1 MNDLSKRLA
10 GLSPEKR
17 ELLLKR
23 LQREGEKA
31 PKRAGIPRRANREEF
46 PMSFAQM
53 RLWFLDQLEPGS
65 PFYNIAAAVRLEGT
79 LHVSALVQALQEVV
93 RRHEVL
99 RACFITEKGRPV
111 QVIAAQ
117 PLLEM
122 PVTDLQHL
130 PADEREAEAMRL
142 IQHEAQKPF
151 ALNHGPLLR
160 ASLLK
165 LQARH
170 HILLLTIH
178 HIVADGWSIGV
189 LIREVAT
196 VYQARLVG
204 RSVPLPELPIQ
215 YADYAQWQRDWLT
228 GEVRERQID
237 YWKKHLRN
245 CPPLLQLPTDRPR
258 PAVQTFHGAHYAF
271 PLPAEVMAALEA
283 LSHEQGAT
291 LFMTLLAAFD
301 TLLYRYSHQDDFC
314 VGTPIANRNR
324 AELEGLIGFFVNTFA
339 LRVPPLADNPPFRE
353 LLRRVREIALGAYAH
368 QDLPFEM
375 LIDELALERNLSHSP
390 LFQVMFVLQS
400 DPLEQLALPDL
411 RLSIIDAE
419 TGTAK
424 FDLTLVVEQGPRGWR
439 GIFEYN
445 TDLFVA
451 TTMARMAEH
460 FQMLLR
466 GIAADP
472 EQPIMT
478 LPLLA
483 EPEKQQ
489 ILRAWNATRAA
500 YPDEVCSH
508 HLFEQQVEQTPAATA
523 ITFEGVSL
531 TYAELNRRAN
541 QLAHH
546 LGMLG
551 VGAETLVALC
561 LERSVEMVV
570 AMLGVL
576 KAGGAFVPID
586 PAYPVERIKFMLA
599 DCRPA
604 VLLTQKSL
612 REKLPATAA
621 RVLYLDDEWD
631 QISAAAERNYA
642 GRAHPDNLAYV
653 IYTSGSTGRPKGV
666 LVPHRGLN
674 NFIQTQRRDWGL
686 GPHSR
691 VLQFAS
697 FSFDAA
703 VSEILGTL
711 LCGGTLVLTRREIV
725 TAAADLHRCLQENHI
740 NTVTLPPSLLA
751 VLSNQGLP
759 ELNTIISAGESCP
772 WQVAAKWSPGRRF
785 FNGYGPTE
793 ATIAAS
799 WERVREKSEGTLS
812 VPIGRPFQNV
822 QIYLLDAQLQ
832 PVPVGVPGELHIG
845 GVGVA
850 RGYLNRPDLTAEKFI
865 PHPFSEQ
872 PGARLYKSGDLARY
886 LPDGRLEFL
895 GRIDHQVKLRGFRIE
910 LEEIEA
916 VLRQHPA
923 VREVVVLAR
932 EEGPGGKQLVAYL
945 TAAQGQSP
953 NLGELRQFLRER
965 LPEYMIPALFVTLPA
980 MPLTANGKIDRRAL
994 PAPDRSRP
1002 ELEKAYVAPRT
1013 ALEQFL
1019 AEVWQEVLGVEK
1031 VGVYD
1036 NFFEIGGDSI
1046 RSAVLVNRVQEV
1058 LGETFPVRAV
1068 FHVPTVAEMA
1078 LYLAEYYPAIVAQ
1091 KWGSG
1096 TVESL
1101 KAKLEAQIISPA
1113 SDGRIDAT
1121 TVAQFQALIPTLPR
1135 RTGHL
1140 PERKN
1145 RPAIFLLSP
1154 PRSGSTLLRVM
1165 LAGHPKLFSPP
1176 ELELLSFNT
1185 LQERRQALSQ
1195 TYELWLEATVRAVME
1210 LKNCTAETAEHL
1222 MAEYERQN
1230 LSVKEFYGLLQ
1241 SWLGDRL
1248 LVDKTPSYALDPEIL
1263 RRAESDFDQ
1272 PLYLHLVRH
1281 PYATIYSFI
1290 EAKLDQNFFRYPHPF
1305 SRRELAEL
1313 IWFVCH
1319 QNILNFLAEIPLPR
1333 QHTLKFEELIA
1344 NPKGEM
1350 EKLCAFL
1357 GLEFHP
1363 DMLKPYEGK
1372 RMTDPIK
1379 ADSQMV
1385 GDFKFYLRKTIDS
1398 GVTERWKKFHTQD
1411 FLSPLSWKLA
1421 ERLGYPREENQAGGT
1436 TRQVLTELKPVPRG
1450 SDNQVGELP
1459 LSFAQQ
1465 RLWFLDQLEPDNPF
1479 YNVIAAVRLLGELDE
1494 AALQASLNEIL
1505 RRHEILR
1512 TAFPTVEGKPRLV
1525 IAPAG
1530 SMAVPLRQHDLRHLP
1545 AAERESHVLALAQE
1559 EARRPFQLAAAPL
1572 LRGLLLRLD
1581 EQEHVL
1587 VLTMHHIVSDGW
1599 SVNVFNR
1606 EMAALYQAF
1615 AAGKPSPLPEL
1626 PIQYLDYAYW
1636 QRQWL
1641 SGGVLEAQLNYWKR
1655 QLAGVPALLQL
1666 PTDHPRPAVQSHRGG
1681 RLAFE
1686 IAGEPFDRLQALSRR
1701 ENVTTFMI
1709 LLAAFKTLLHRYTRQ
1724 TDIAVGTPI
1733 ANRNRSEIEPLI
1745 GLFVN
1750 TLVLRSDLSGDL
1762 AFRELLLRVRQVALD
1777 AYAHPDVPFEKLVD
1791 ELEPQRDMSHAP
1803 LFQVMFA
1810 HNRAVWQTIDT
1821 GNLKLQPLALDTG
1834 TAKFDLTLEII
1845 EREDRLKAAIEYNAD
1860 LFEVP
1865 TIRRLIAHFQT
1876 LLAAALARPDLP
1888 LSQLP
1893 LLPAD
1898 ELQRVLTEWSA
1909 TTTIPLPEACF
1920 PELFAAQA
1928 QATPNAIAVVYEND
1942 QLTYH
1947 ELNRRANQLAHYLQK
1962 RGVGPETLVGLCL
1975 ERSVEMMVALL
1986 GILKAGGAYVP
1997 LDPTYPPE
2005 RLAFILQD
2013 AKAPVLVTQEWLLRE
2028 LPADAQ
2034 TVAGFAGQLGS
2045 TSHLA
2050 GLHTVCLDRDWPLI
2064 AREPESNPVCPA
2076 TPENPAYVIYTSG
2089 STGQPKGVVIRH
2101 RAVLNLLAGLEHAI
2115 YAHHPARPLRASLNA
2130 PLPFDASVQQLV
2142 LLLRGHTLHIIPQE
2156 VRLDG
2161 EALLAWLRQHR
2172 LDVFDCVPSQLKL
2185 LLAAGLLES
2194 DSVPA
2199 IMLPG
2204 GEAIDTATWER
2215 LAQARH
2221 TAVYNMY
2228 GPTECTVDSTIARL
2242 NGHLPPNIGRPI
2254 VNVRHYVLDATMQPV
2269 PIGVPGELHIGGADL
2284 ARGYFNRP
2292 DLTAEKFLPDPFSP
2306 EPGSRL
2312 YKTGDLV
2319 RWLADGSLEFLGRID
2334 DQVKLRGFRIELG
2347 EIEAALAQ
2355 HPAVRE
2361 AAVVVREEAAQDGA
2375 AGSKR
2380 LVAYFV
2386 AADAPPAT
2394 AELRQFLKTRLPEYM
2409 VPALF
2414 VNLPAL
2420 PRLPNGK
2427 IDRRRLPAPTD
2438 ERPELTSGLVAP
2450 RNEVEAQLAEIWQQ
2464 VLGVKQIGVHDN
2476 FFELGGDSI
2485 LSIQVI
2491 SRARQAGLHLTPKQL
2506 FQNPT
2511 IAALAPLC
2519 VRSAQPAI
2527 HAEQGRVT
2535 GPVPLTPIQCWFF
2548 EQNFAAPHHWNQ
2560 SILLEVR
2567 QPLAPHLIEETVRQL
2582 VQHHDALRLRF
2593 QPNGQGKP
2601 RETFAQPSWQQHN
2614 AAEQEENPFSY
2625 WDLSALTPEAQRV
2638 FLETKAAG
2646 LQASLDLTKGPLLRV
2661 AYFDLGV
2668 TVSGRLLIIVHHLV
2682 IDGVSWRILLED
2694 FLTAYR
2700 QLSEG
2705 RTVQLPAKTTS
2716 FQYWAQ
2722 QLTALAHS
2730 AALEQQ
2736 LDFWRAR
2743 RNARVPELP
2752 VAFTAAA
2759 QDESSAETMTLTLTA
2774 EDTRA
2779 LLQHVPA
2786 AYNTRID
2793 EALLTALAR
2802 AMARWTGRRS
2812 LLVDY
2817 ESYGREQLFDDVDL
2831 SRTVGWFTGI
2841 YPLALDLGNTIEVGE
2856 ALKSIKEQMRRVPQG
2871 GIGYGLLRYLS
2882 NSSSALRELPAA
2894 PILFNYLGQF
2904 DQVLPSE
2911 AMLAIAP
2918 EARGPERD
2926 AHNHLTHALD
2936 LSASV
2941 RRQQLQ
2947 VQWKFSNRQFE
2958 RRTIERLAHDFMEE
2972 LHALIQHCRS
2982 SEAAGYTPSDFAAAG
2997 LSQEELEGVLAEITT
3012 D

>member
-1 MNDLSKRLA
+1 MSDLSKRLA
-10 GLSPEKR
+10 ELSPEKR

-31 PKRAGIPRRANREEF
+31 PKPAGIPRRPNRDEF

-65 PFYNIAAAVRLEGT
+65 PFYNIAAAVRLEGS
-79 LHVSALVQALQEVV
+79 LHVPVLVQALQEVV

-99 RACFITEKGRPV
+99 RAFFVTEKGRPV
-111 QVIAAQ
+111 QRLAPVQ
-117 PLLEM
+117 PLAM
-122 PVTDLQHL
+122 PVTSLEHL
-130 PADEREAEAMRL
+130 PAGEREAEARRL

-160 ASLLK
+160 AGLLK
-165 LQARH
+165 LAERDH
-170 HILLLTIH
+170 LLLLTIH

-196 VYQARLVG
+196 AYQAGLAGRPLRL
-204 RSVPLPELPIQ
+204 PDLPIQ
-215 YADYAQWQRDWLT
+215 YADYAAWQRGWLT
-228 GEVRERQID
+228 GEVRARQLD
-237 YWKKHLRN
+237 YWKKQLAGV
-245 CPPLLQLPTDRPR
+245 PQLLSLPTDRPR

-271 PLPAEVMAALEA
+271 ELPTELLAALGE
-283 LSHEQGAT
+283 LSRQENGT
-291 LFMTLLAAFD
+291 LFMTLLAAFY
-301 TLLYRYSHQDDFC
+301 TLLYRYSNQDDFC
-314 VGTPIANRNR
+314 IGTPIANRNR
-324 AELEGLIGFFVNTFA
+324 AETEGLIGFFVNTFA
-339 LRVPPLADNPPFRE
+339 LRVPRLTDDPPFRE
-353 LLRRVREIALGAYAH
+353 LLRRVRETALGAYAH

-375 LIDELALERNLSHSP
+375 LIDELQLERHLSHSP

-400 DPLEQLALPDL
+400 DPLQRLELPDL
-411 RLSIIDAE
+411 RLSIMDAE

-424 FDLTLVVEQGPRGWR
+424 FDLTLIVEQGPNGWR

-445 TDLFVA
+445 TDLFLAA
-451 TTMARMAEH
+451 TVARMAKH
-460 FQMLLR
+460 FHMLLH
-466 GIAADP
+466 GIIADP
-472 EQPIMT
+472 GLPIT
-478 LPLLA
+478 ALPLLTEA
-483 EPEKQQ
+483 QKRQMLQ
-489 ILRAWNATRAA
+489 AWNATKAD
-500 YPDEVCSH
+500 YPAGVCSH
-508 HLFEQQVEQTPAATA
+508 HLFEAQVDKTPAAIA
-523 ITFEGVSL
+523 VTFEGVSL
-531 TYAELNRRAN
+531 TYAELNQRAN
-541 QLAHH
+541 QLARRLHE
-546 LGMLG
+546 LG
-551 VGAETLVALC
+551 VGPEVLVALC
-561 LERSVEMVV
+561 FERSVEMVV
-570 AMLGVL
+570 AMLTVL

-586 PAYPVERIKFMLA
+586 PAYPAERISFMLA

-604 VLLTQKSL
+604 VLLTQSAL
-612 REKLPATAA
+612 AEKLPATTIPKLFLDEGWEQKAGQPAVNFSGGA
-621 RVLYLDDEWD
+621 RPE
-631 QISAAAERNYA
+631 
-642 GRAHPDNLAYV
+642 NLAYV

-674 NFIQTQRRDWGL
+674 NFMQSQKQDWGL

-703 VSEILGTL
+703 ISEIFGTL
-711 LCGGTLVLTRREIV
+711 LNGGTLVLARREII

-759 ELNTIISAGESCP
+759 ELHTIISAGESCP
-772 WQVAAKWSPGRRF
+772 WEVAARWSPGRKF

-793 ATIAAS
+793 TTIAAS
-799 WERVREKSEGTLS
+799 WEPAGEKIEGTLS
-812 VPIGRPFQNV
+812 VPLGRPFQNV
-822 QIYLLDAQLQ
+822 QIYLLDARLQ
-832 PVPVGVPGELHIG
+832 PVPIGVPGELHIG
-845 GVGVA
+845 GAGVA

-865 PHPFSEQ
+865 PHPFSDE

-895 GRIDHQVKLRGFRIE
+895 GRLDHQVKLRGFRIE

-923 VREVVVLAR
+923 VREAVVLAR
-932 EEGPGGKQLVAYL
+932 DETGGGKQLVAYL
-945 TAAQGQSP
+945 TAAVPAEPSVS
-953 NLGELRQFLRER
+953 ELRHFLRDR
-965 LPEYMIPALFVTLPA
+965 LPEYMIPAWFVTLPA
-980 MPLTANGKIDRRAL
+980 FPLTASGKIDRRAL

-1002 ELEKAYVAPRT
+1002 EQEKAYVAPRT
-1013 ALEQFL
+1013 ALERFL
-1019 AEVWQEVLGVEK
+1019 AQVWQDVLGVEK

-1078 LYLAEYYPAIVAQ
+1078 LYLAEYYPEIVAQ

-1101 KAKLEAQIISPA
+1101 RAKLEAQIVAPA
-1113 SDGRIDAT
+1113 GDGRIDAA
-1121 TVAQFQALIPTLPR
+1121 TVARFQALIPPLPR
-1135 RTGHL
+1135 RDTTAGGRI
-1140 PERKN
+1140 PKN

-1165 LAGHPKLFSPP
+1165 LAGHPRLFSPP

-1210 LKNCTAETAEHL
+1210 LKNCDAATAGHL

-1241 SWLGDRL
+1241 TWLGDRL

-1263 RRAESDFDQ
+1263 RRAESDFDE

-1305 SRRELAEL
+1305 TRRELAEL
-1313 IWFVCH
+1313 IWIVCH
-1319 QNILNFLAEIPLPR
+1319 RNILDFLATIPPQR
-1333 QHTLKFEELIA
+1333 QFRLKFEEVLA
-1344 NPKGEM
+1344 DPRAEM

-1372 RMTDPIK
+1372 RMTDPVK

-1385 GDFKFYLRKTIDS
+1385 GDFKFYLRKTIDTS
-1398 GVTERWKKFHTQD
+1398 VTDRWRKFHTQD
-1411 FLSPLSWKLA
+1411 FLSSISWELA
-1421 ERLGYPREENQAGGT
+1421 ARLGYAREESAGRGT
-1436 TRQVLTELKPVPRG
+1436 ARQELTGLQPIPRT
-1450 SDNQVGELP
+1450 GELP

-1465 RLWFLDQLEPDNPF
+1465 RLWFLDQLEPNNPF
-1479 YNVIAAVRLLGELDE
+1479 YNVIAAVRLLGELQE
-1494 AALQASLNEIL
+1494 AALLASLNEIL

-1512 TAFPTVEGKPRLV
+1512 TAFHTVEGKPKLE

-1530 SMAVPLRQHDLRHLP
+1530 SVTVPVSRHDLRHLP
-1545 AAERESHVLALAQE
+1545 VSEREARVQALASE
-1559 EARRPFQLAAAPL
+1559 EARRPFQLTSAPL
-1572 LRGLLLRLD
+1572 LRGLLLQLD

-1587 VLTMHHIVSDGW
+1587 VLTMHHIVADGW

-1606 EMAALYQAF
+1606 EMAALYPAF
-1615 AAGKPSPLPEL
+1615 AAGQPSPLPEL
-1626 PIQYLDYAYW
+1626 PIQYLDYAHW

-1641 SGGVLEAQLNYWKR
+1641 ASGVLETQLHYWKR
-1655 QLAGVPALLQL
+1655 QLAGVPALLEL
-1666 PTDHPRPAVQSHRGG
+1666 PADHPRPAVQSHRGG

-1686 IAGEPFDRLQALSRR
+1686 IAGEPFDRLHALSRR

-1709 LLAAFKTLLHRYTRQ
+1709 LLAALQTLLHRYTRQ
-1724 TDIAVGTPI
+1724 TDIAVGTPV

-1750 TLVLRSDLSGDL
+1750 TLVLRSDLSGDPT
-1762 AFRELLLRVRQVALD
+1762 FHELLARVRQVALD

-1791 ELEPQRDMSHAP
+1791 ELQPQRDMSHTP

-1810 HNRAVWQTIDT
+1810 HHRAVWQTIDT
-1821 GNLKLQPLALDTG
+1821 GRLKLQPLVLDTG
-1834 TAKFDLTLEII
+1834 TAKFDLTLEIV
-1845 EREDRLKAAIEYNAD
+1845 EREDRLKGAIEYNAD

-1865 TIRRLIAHFQT
+1865 TIQRMIAHFQT
-1876 LLAAALARPDLP
+1876 LLAAAVTTPDMR

-1893 LLPAD
+1893 LLPAA
-1898 ELQRVLTEWSA
+1898 ERRLVLEEWS
-1909 TTTIPLPEACF
+1909 TTASVPLPEACF

-1928 QATPNAIAVVYEND
+1928 AATPGATAVVYEND
-1942 QLTYH
+1942 RITYG

-1962 RGVGPETLVGLCL
+1962 LGAGPETLVGLCL
-1975 ERSVEMMVALL
+1975 ERSVEMIVGLV
-1986 GILKAGGAYVP
+1986 GILKAGAAYVP
-1997 LDPTYPPE
+1997 LDPGYPAE
-2005 RLAFILQD
+2005 RLALILQD
-2013 AKAPVLVTQEWLLRE
+2013 AKAPVLVTQEGLLRK
-2028 LPADAQ
+2028 LPKEAQ
-2034 TVAGFAGQLGS
+2034 IAEAP
-2045 TSHLA
+2045 A
-2050 GLHTVCLDRDWPLI
+2050 GLQAVCLDRDWPVI
-2064 AREPESNPVCPA
+2064 ARAAESNPECRL
-2076 TPENPAYVIYTSG
+2076 TPEHPAYVIYTSG
-2089 STGQPKGVVIRH
+2089 STGRPKGVMIRH
-2101 RAVLNLLAGLEHAI
+2101 RGVLNLLAGLEHAI
-2115 YAHHPARPLRASLNA
+2115 YAHHPTRPLRASLNA

-2142 LLLRGHTLHIIPQE
+2142 LLLRGHALHIIPQE

-2161 EALLAWLRQHR
+2161 EALLLWLRQHR

-2185 LLAAGLLES
+2185 LLNAGLLES
-2194 DSVPA
+2194 EGLPA

-2204 GEAIDTATWER
+2204 GEAIDAATWNT
-2215 LAQARH
+2215 LAQAKA

-2228 GPTECTVDSTIARL
+2228 GPTECTVDSTIARVHA
-2242 NGHLPPNIGRPI
+2242 GQPPNIGRPI
-2254 VNVRHYVLDATMQPV
+2254 VNVRHYVLDAALQPL

-2292 DLTAEKFLPDPFSP
+2292 DLTAAKFIPDPFSS

-2312 YKTGDLV
+2312 YKTGDVV
-2319 RWLADGSLEFLGRID
+2319 RWLPDGRLEFLGRID

-2347 EIEAALAQ
+2347 EIEATLSQ
-2355 HPAVRE
+2355 HPAVQE
-2361 AAVVVREEAAQDGA
+2361 AVVLVREETGTDGA

-2380 LVAYFV
+2380 LVAYV
-2386 AADAPPAT
+2386 VPAGET
-2394 AELRQFLKTRLPEYM
+2394 EPAVGDLRQFLKERLPEYM
-2409 VPALF
+2409 VPAVF
-2414 VNLPAL
+2414 VTLPAL

-2427 IDRRRLPAPTD
+2427 IDRRNLPAPTD
-2438 ERPELTSGLVAP
+2438 ERPELAEGWVAP
-2450 RNEVEAQLAEIWQQ
+2450 RNEVEARLAEIWQQ

-2491 SRARQAGLHLTPKQL
+2491 ARARQAGLPLTPRQL

-2511 IAALAPLC
+2511 IAGLAPLC
-2519 VRSAQPAI
+2519 EAAVTTTI
-2527 HAEQGRVT
+2527 HAEQGT
-2535 GPVPLTPIQCWFF
+2535 ISGPVPLTPIQRWFF

-2567 QPLAPHLIEETVRQL
+2567 QRLAPQWLAQAVHRL
-2582 VQHHDALRLRF
+2582 VEHHDALRLRF
-2593 QPNGQGKP
+2593 THADSG
-2601 RETFAQPSWQQHN
+2601 WQQHN
-2614 AAEQEENPFSY
+2614 ADSERANPFTF

-2638 FLETKAAG
+2638 FIENKAAD
-2646 LQASLDLTKGPLLRV
+2646 LQASLDLIHGPLLRV
-2661 AYFDLGV
+2661 AYFDRGAEAP
-2668 TVSGRLLIIVHHLV
+2668 GRLLIIVHHLV

-2705 RTVQLPAKTTS
+2705 RPVQLPPKTTS

-2722 QLTALAHS
+2722 RLVTLAQS
-2730 AALEQQ
+2730 ATLQQQ
-2736 LDFWRAR
+2736 LDFWRAQCELCM
-2743 RNARVPELP
+2743 PELP
-2752 VAFTAAA
+2752 LDFTSAGQSEAAA
-2759 QDESSAETMTLTLTA
+2759 GTVMVTLPAEETS
-2774 EDTRA
+2774 A
-2779 LLQHVPA
+2779 LLQEVPA
-2786 AYNTRID
+2786 AFHTRID

-2802 AMARWTGRRS
+2802 VLARWTGRRT
-2812 LLVDY
+2812 LLIDY
-2817 ESYGREQLFDDVDL
+2817 EGHGREPLFDDVDL
-2831 SRTVGWFTGI
+2831 SRTVGWFTSI
-2841 YPLALDLGNTIEVGE
+2841 HPLALDLGNTLAFVD
-2856 ALKSIKEQMRRVPQG
+2856 ALKTIKEQMRRVPQG
-2871 GIGYGLLRYLS
+2871 GVGWGLLRYLS
-2882 NSSSALRELPAA
+2882 DNRSLLREVPPA
-2894 PILFNYLGQF
+2894 PVIFNYLGQF
-2904 DQVLPSE
+2904 DHVLPPDG
-2911 AMLAIAP
+2911 MLAVAP
-2918 EARGPERD
+2918 ESHGPERA
-2926 AHNHLTHALD
+2926 AHNHMTHALD
-2936 LSASV
+2936 LSAGV
-2941 RRQQLQ
+2941 RQQQLHL
-2947 VQWKFSNRQFE
+2947 QWKFNPRQFA
-2958 RRTIERLAHDFMEE
+2958 RRTIEKLAHEYVAE
-2972 LHALIQHCRS
+2972 LRLLVQQCRS
-2982 SEAAGYTPSDFAAAG
+2982 GVTGGYTPSDFAEAG
-2997 LSQEELEGVLAEITT
+2997 LSQEELDRVLAEVTT
-3012 D
+3012 T